1 MHTKIIFQIF
11 FVLMLV
17 SNTYKAYVCDDK
29 QVIYDYG
36 GFTKSTYGDY
46 KFAYHGVSSCAAL
59 KSGGNTSCCY
69 IKVKFKNEVADE
81 KFTHRGCIQITFDQ
95 WAKIDS
101 YITELENNIASYNQN
116 NNITKVDVDID
127 CDSKFIKLSGLILLA
142 FLL

>member
-11 FVLMLV
+11 FVLKLV
-17 SNTYKAYVCDDK
+17 SNTYKEYVCDDK

-36 GFTKSTYGDY
+36 RFTKSTYGDY

-59 KSGGNTSCCY
+59 TSDDDKGCCY

-81 KFTHRGCIQITFDQ
+81 KYTHRGCIQVAFDD
-95 WAKIDS
+95 WANIDT
-101 YITELENNIASYNQN
+101 YIQTLEKNITEKNPNV
-116 NNITKVDVDID
+116 TKVDVDID
-127 CDSKFIKLSGLILLA
+127 CNSKFIKLTGLILLA